1 MMILFLMEMYLHAF
15 LENKFL
21 GEISLCSQNIISL
34 TFHMR
39 KRFWQELG
47 KQCKIKAETNIPQKT
62 FLVTLVFVHFGYL
75 LPLQFDCL
83 FVCLFFPEVQCTTTA
98 VILKEAVWFI
108 AIS

>member
-1 MMILFLMEMYLHAF
+1 MEVYLHAF

-83 FVCLFFPEVQCTTTA
+83 FVCSFQFVLLQLFSRRWCGSLQLVSQR
-98 VILKEAVWFI
+98 K
-108 AIS
+108 